1 MAMNQAL
8 IGEFDYEMA
17 NTRKTLERVPDAKFD
32 WKPHAKSF
40 SLGAL
45 AGHIAFIPFWAR
57 DTIQKPDFDVNP
69 VGGHVAQPPPLKTR
83 ADVLA
88 FFDQGVAAARAALQ
102 GASDEALM
110 APWSLLSGGKAIFT
124 MPRVAV
130 LRSMIMNHL
139 VHHRGQLT
147 VYLRMNDLP
156 VPALYGPS
164 ADEGN
169 M

>member
-1 MAMNQAL
+1 L
-8 IGEFDYEMA
+8 IGEFDHEMA

-69 VGGHVAQPPPLKTR
+69 AGGHVAQPPPLQNR

-88 FFDQGVAAARAALQ
+88 FFDKGVAEARAALQ
-102 GASDEALM
+102 GASDQTLM